1 MQTKGPGDVDVEV
14 ELLLVEE
21 VDDVVVV
28 VLLVDDVLLVVAD
41 VDVIVALVLDVDVE
55 VELLVDDVLLVVAD
69 VDVVV
74 ALVLDVD
81 VEVELLLVDDV
92 DDAVVVVLL
101 VEPSAAIG
109 TCSRMWICQHGMGYK
124 TTTTV
129 PNFHFLTAGP
139 RKYGY
144 LPSGYLT

>member
-21 VDDVVVV
+21 VDDIVVV
-28 VLLVDDVLLVVAD
+28 VLLVDDVLLVVAG
-41 VDVIVALVLDVDVE
+41 
-55 VELLVDDVLLVVAD
+55 

-92 DDAVVVVLL
+92 ADAVVVVLL